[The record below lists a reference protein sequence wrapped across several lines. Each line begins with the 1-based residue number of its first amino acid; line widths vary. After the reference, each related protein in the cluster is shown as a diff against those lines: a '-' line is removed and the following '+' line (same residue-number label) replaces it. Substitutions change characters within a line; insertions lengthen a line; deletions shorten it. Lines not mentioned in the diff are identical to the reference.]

1 MNIVVLAS
9 RGSEQDNSNFP
20 PNLLLELNN
29 KLLLEHFLDR
39 FNFSGKFKI
48 IFVVDKVDVEKY
60 KIDKV
65 INMSSNMDMNVAV
78 VNKVTK
84 GALCSFMLSVDYLNI
99 DDELLILNSNELIN
113 TDFQKAIDK
122 FRNLNSDAGVI
133 TFDSIK
139 PIYSYVQTDQDKNV
153 LFVSEKNPISRNA
166 TAGFYWYKSTKN
178 FLECAEN
185 SIMKNDSH
193 NNTFFICPVFN
204 QLILKGNKISA
215 LEIDNEKYIP
225 IKSNFHKEKLILESG
240 GNKWN

>member
-1 MNIVVLAS
+1 MNVVILAS
-9 RGSEQDNSNFP
+9 RGSEKIDSNFP
-20 PNLLLELNN
+20 PNLLLELHN

-39 FNFSGKFKI
+39 LNFSGKFKI
-48 IFVVDKVDVEKY
+48 IFVVDKEDIEKY

-65 INMSSNMDMNVAV
+65 INMSTNIDVDVAV
-78 VNKVTK
+78 VNSVTK

-99 DDELLILNSNELIN
+99 EDELLILNSNELVN
-113 TDFQKAIDK
+113 TDFQKAIDE
-122 FRNLNSDAGVI
+122 FHNLNSDAGVI

-139 PIYSYVQTDQDKNV
+139 PIYSYVQIDQDQNV
-153 LFVSEKNPISRNA
+153 LFASEKNPISRNA

-193 NNTFFICPVFN
+193 NDTFFICPVFN
-204 QLILKGNKISA
+204 QLILKGDKISA

-225 IKSNFHKEKLILESG
+225 IKSNFHKEKLILETG
-240 GNKWN
+240 RNK

>member
-1 MNIVVLAS
+1 
-9 RGSEQDNSNFP
+9 
-20 PNLLLELNN
+20 
-29 KLLLEHFLDR
+29 
-39 FNFSGKFKI
+39 
-48 IFVVDKVDVEKY
+48 
-60 KIDKV
+60 
-65 INMSSNMDMNVAV
+65 
-78 VNKVTK
+78 
-84 GALCSFMLSVDYLNI
+84 MLSVDYLNI